1 MADIQELE
9 IQLKRM
15 QAMLSIHEH
24 LMLALFDQVDDQQ
37 AVIEAFEAGTQTTA
51 DLLLAEDFSDEELE
65 DQRIAKKLILDS
77 LTKAV
82 NLPMHI
88 SLRQLRQKKLD

>member
-24 LMLALFDQVDDQQ
+24 LMLALFDLVDDQQ

-65 DQRIAKKLILDS
+65 DQRTAKKLILDS

-82 NLPMHI
+82 NWRN
-88 SLRQLRQKKLD
+88 SRG

>member
-82 NLPMHI
+82 NWRN
-88 SLRQLRQKKLD
+88 SRR

>member
-1 MADIQELE
+1 MADIQEME
-9 IQLKRM
+9 IQLRRM

-37 AVIEAFEAGTQTTA
+37 AVIKAFEDGSQTTA

-65 DQRIAKKLILDS
+65 NQRMAKKLILDS

-82 NLPMHI
+82 NWRN
-88 SLRQLRQKKLD
+88 SRG

>member
-24 LMLALFDQVDDQQ
+24 LMLALFDLVDDQQ

-51 DLLLAEDFSDEELE
+51 DLLLAEDKSDEELE
-65 DQRIAKKLILDS
+65 DQRTAKKLILDS

-82 NLPMHI
+82 NWRN
-88 SLRQLRQKKLD
+88 SRG

>member
-24 LMLALFDQVDDQQ
+24 LMLALFDQVNDQQ

-82 NLPMHI
+82 NWRN
-88 SLRQLRQKKLD
+88 SRG

>member
-65 DQRIAKKLILDS
+65 DQRTAKKLILDS

-82 NLPMHI
+82 NWRN
-88 SLRQLRQKKLD
+88 SRG